1 MKIPIIILN
10 YNSSHDC
17 RKCIGFLKQQEGVET
32 EIVVVDNHSPRPGE
46 QASIASLCQEQGCTF
61 IQAEENRGYNAGNN
75 IGLRYAARQ
84 GYEYALIANPDM
96 EFPQRDYLLRMTQ
109 EMDRRPEVAVMGS
122 DIVGP
127 AGDHQNPMTRDGE
140 WRESFWWFRG
150 IFLDPLL
157 RRHRPTEAEQDF
169 ALTRY
174 CPKVGGC
181 CLMVRMDFVEQIGY
195 FDEGVFLFCEEA
207 ILCRQVERAGRRM
220 LYLAEAQALHRHIKS
235 EKGDPVKRYEAW
247 LRSRKYF
254 IRKYNRE
261 ALPLKYLEMLS
272 AHLYVWLLKANHK
285 VAQGRKA

>member
-10 YNSSHDC
+10 YNSSRDC
-17 RKCIGFLKQQEGVET
+17 RKCIGFLREQEGVET
-32 EIVVVDNHSPRPGE
+32 EIVVVDNLSPLPGE
-46 QASIASLCQEQGCTF
+46 QESVRRLCREQGCTF
-61 IQAEENRGYNAGNN
+61 IQARENRGYNAGNN
-75 IGLRYAARQ
+75 IGLRYAAQ
-84 GYEYALIANPDM
+84 KGYKYALIANPDM
-96 EFPQRDYLLRMTQ
+96 EFPQRDYLRRMAQ

-127 AGDHQNPMTRDGE
+127 EGDHQNPMGRDGE

-150 IFLDPLL
+150 IFLDPLFH
-157 RRHRPTEAEQDF
+157 RHRPSEADQDF
-169 ALTRY
+169 ARTRY

-181 CLMVRMDFVEQIGY
+181 CLMVRMSYMEHIGY

-207 ILCRQVERAGRRM
+207 ILCRQVERDGRRM

-235 EKGDPVKRYEAW
+235 EKGDPVRRYEAW

-261 ALPLKYLEMLS
+261 ALPLKWLEMLS
-272 AHLYVWLLKANHK
+272 AHMYVWLLKANHRIK
-285 VAQGRKA
+285 R

>member
-122 DIVGP
+122 DILEHG
-127 AGDHQNPMTRDGE
+127 GKRLNPVERDGD
-140 WRESFWWFRG
+140 WHDCLGWLKYILMKTAG
-150 IFLDPLL
+150 
-157 RRHRPTEAEQDF
+157 HKPTGYERDI
-169 ALTRY
+169 THSHY
-174 CPKVGGC
+174 CPKVSGC
-181 CLMVRMDFVEQIGY
+181 CLMVRMDFVERIGF
-195 FDEGVFLFCEEA
+195 FDEGVFLYCEEA
-207 ILCRQVERAGRRM
+207 ILCRQVERAKM
-220 LYLAEAQALHRHIKS
+220 KMYYLAEVQAIHQHIKS
-235 EKGDPVKRYEAW
+235 TKGNPLRHFDAW
-247 LRSRKYF
+247 LKSRKYF
-254 IRKYNRE
+254 IRNYNDE
-261 ALPLKYLEMLS
+261 PF
-272 AHLYVWLLKANHK
+272 LLKQLELFNTSVYFFLLRTK
-285 VAQGRKA
+285 YKWQVAKKK